1 MTDHDPSKEGTVGL
15 AVGAGG
21 LAAFVAGRILGAAVL
36 QAFGVAA
43 AITGG
48 GIYAHRKIVERDAK
62 IEDAET
68 TIQAELDDL
77 DPVARAQVLE
87 DIARS
92 AF

>member
-1 MTDHDPSKEGTVGL
+1 MTDHEPSKEGTVGL
-15 AVGAGG
+15 AIGAGG
-21 LAAFVAGRILGAAVL
+21 LAAFVAGRIFGSAVL

-48 GIYAHRKIVERDAK
+48 GTYAHRRIVEREAK
-62 IEDAET
+62 MEDAEN
-68 TIQAELDDL
+68 TIKAELDDL